1 MASTKAQKAPPGGR
15 KRSRH
20 AVSVPDAIH
29 LRLKGLCDR
38 QGRKIQWITE
48 QALTEYL
55 DREEGTADE

>member
-1 MASTKAQKAPPGGR
+1 MTGSKAQKAPPGGR

-20 AVSVPDAIH
+20 AVSVPESIH

-55 DREEGTADE
+55 DREEVAANE